1 MSDKMLMENWRKYLD
16 EEEVLE
22 EAFQR
27 VKAEDP
33 TYTEKYKDR
42 STHGNILSYLRTP
55 AEEEESLS
63 DELIGLLPEK
73 SGFWKEIFAVGDH
86 QAEIRAF
93 EKTNPNVSDDPDI
106 APGSPIE
113 HQTGVKMY
121 RDLKAKSPGTPQ
133 EIIQKWR
140 EYAPGVGLEG
150 SVDEWLSIT
159 KFVLICHRSNIDGTL
174 GEVLGNVS
182 SMFGEGETLAAQAI
196 RWTAAVAPVFIG
208 IGITVATGGTA
219 PAALAVLGYL
229 GAGFT
234 GGAVLGQIASSL
246 NDWVDKVDAIELS
259 KDMQDEMGLE
269 RKDVGVVKGK
279 KTASPGEYEPDRG
292 VTLKK
297 LFHEC
302 EYAVLKPLSANPHQ
316 LPAVNIPQIL
326 KGQAEGRYDE
336 NNFHDNWR
344 NFLLTE
350 EKK

>member
-1 MSDKMLMENWRKYLD
+1 MDKLFEDWRKFLV

-27 VKAEDP
+27 VKADDP
-33 TYTEKYKDR
+33 EYTEKYKDR
-42 STHGNILSYLRTP
+42 STLGNILSYLRTP
-55 AEEEESLS
+55 AEEEESQS
-63 DELIGLLPEK
+63 DELILELPKK
-73 SGFWKEIFAVGDH
+73 SGFWKQIFAVGDH

-93 EKTNPNVSDDPDI
+93 EKTNPHVSDDPDI

-113 HQTGVKMY
+113 RQAGVKMY

-150 SVDEWLSIT
+150 SAEEWLSIT

-196 RWTAAVAPVFIG
+196 RWTGAVAPAFIG

-219 PAALAVLGYL
+219 PAALALLGYL
-229 GAGFT
+229 GAGLT
-234 GGAVLGQIASSL
+234 GGAVLGTIASSL

-259 KDMQDEMGLE
+259 KDMQDKLDMSSA
-269 RKDVGVVKGK
+269 DVGVRKGEEA
-279 KTASPGEYEPDRG
+279 TGPTGEYEPDRG

-316 LPAVNIPQIL
+316 LPTVNIPEIL
-326 KGQAEGRYDE
+326 KGEAPGRYKE

-350 EKK
+350 DKK